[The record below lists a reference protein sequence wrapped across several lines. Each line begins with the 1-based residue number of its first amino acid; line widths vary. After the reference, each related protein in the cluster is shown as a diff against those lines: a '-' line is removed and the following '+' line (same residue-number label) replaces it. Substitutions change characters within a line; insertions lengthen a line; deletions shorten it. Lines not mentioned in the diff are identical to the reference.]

1 MAIASDIACPHR
13 MTRQAV
19 HPDNFKA
26 YGHVNWTDLRRYG
39 EIPDD
44 GDMVIY
50 MLPHT
55 TGHDLFGYEDPVTI
69 ANHEYIAEMIESA
82 EANGE
87 ETALV
92 LVQYHNTD
100 QWSIRDDVELE
111 EWEVELVER
120 LLDYPC
126 LDEDRVC
133 EIEVQWTAE
142 YWDRD
147 GSHDVARE
155 IEDVY
160 WDDVEPVIRDVLA
173 EVGAWPSHHEGGQP
187 IYLPEDWA
195 AIVEGVKSRLTT
207 T

>member
-1 MAIASDIACPHR
+1 MSIASDIACPHR
-13 MTRQAV
+13 MTRQAA

-26 YGHVNWTDLRRYG
+26 YGHFNWTDLRGYRELPG
-39 EIPDD
+39 D
-44 GDMVIY
+44 GDIVIY

-69 ANHEYIAEMIESA
+69 ANHEYIAETVKSV
-82 EANGE
+82 EADGE

-100 QWSIRDDVELE
+100 QWAIRDNVELE
-111 EWEVELVER
+111 WWEVEIVGR

-126 LDEDRVC
+126 LDGDRVN

-155 IEDVY
+155 LEGVT
-160 WDDVEPVIRDVLA
+160 WDDVEPVIHDVLA
-173 EVGAWPSHHEGGQP
+173 ELEVWPSHLEGGQP
-187 IYLPEDWA
+187 IYLPEDWR
-195 AIVEGVKSRLTT
+195 AIVAGVKSRLTT
-207 T
+207 A